1 MRIKHCAVL
10 AGLVGTLALGG
21 LSAPASAYAEET
33 TPAPVEGV
41 AAAGDGTTDDFS
53 PASTGVT
60 VPTDYDKADFYE
72 AAPLASALSAA
83 PAARVAVT
91 GATDEMKYFTLYESG
106 QNYDQGFS
114 KWDGYHAMGYYQF
127 DRRYSLVS
135 LMRSCYEYDPVT
147 FAMFKPL
154 IDRAAELSSAST
166 VIFDAATG
174 RLTEI
179 GQLAEDAWHAAYAA
193 DPATFAALQDAFA
206 ISNYYQ
212 PTERWLK
219 SELGIDMSGRAD
231 CVKGLVWSLTNL
243 FGTSGV
249 QKYLG
254 AANLTNEMSDR
265 EFVNAIVDSL
275 PSSLAKYNKNTKYH
289 QSWINRYEK
298 ERATCLSYI
307 AEDEEQASQPGADE
321 PAGDVSVDNG
331 NQGGSGNGGAQGG
344 TGSEDVTP
352 GEGGTGNEDVV
363 IPGDGDA
370 NSSGDGNTDDGSED
384 ESQDDSQND
393 NSDASSGNQSDNN
406 GSGNNNNGN
415 DSSNDSNVNN
425 GSAVDNDAEDEVDGV
440 EIPAPVQPTP
450 PASNNA
456 AGGVTTTPPVSNG
469 ALDATDD
476 ASSGEDSSSELNGA
490 GGSNN
495 QSDADSEGSE
505 NVSHA
510 GPDNKNT
517 STSDS
522 GNGENVSQKT
532 GDSANT
538 TKDDAGAQK
547 RATSKKGLP
556 QTGDVAG
563 AAALATAGMAVLGGA
578 SLAAGKRLMRIEEDD
593 APIE

>member
-10 AGLVGTLALGG
+10 AGLVGSLALGG
-21 LSAPASAYAEET
+21 ISAPATAYADDT
-33 TPAPVEGV
+33 VPASVEG
-41 AAAGDGTTDDFS
+41 AASDGDRAADGNTPEEGTVTTTSSDGVTDDFS

-60 VPTDYDKADFYE
+60 VPIDYDKADFYE

-83 PAARVAVT
+83 STARAAVT

-135 LMRSCYEYDPVT
+135 LMRSCYECDPVT

-166 VIFDAATG
+166 VIFDTSAG

-193 DPATFAALQDAFA
+193 DPATFAALQDAYA

-275 PSSLAKYNKNTKYH
+275 PSSLAKYNPNTKYH

-307 AEDEEQASQPGADE
+307 VEDEAAAETPSDDA
-321 PAGDVSVDNG
+321 VVDG
-331 NQGGSGNGGAQGG
+331 
-344 TGSEDVTP
+344 
-352 GEGGTGNEDVV
+352 
-363 IPGDGDA
+363 
-370 NSSGDGNTDDGSED
+370 
-384 ESQDDSQND
+384 
-393 NSDASSGNQSDNN
+393 GNQSNQVDSTESVESGIQNGTNEDNVSSDAVTTPRPVPPTSN
-406 GSGNNNNGN
+406 SVVTTLKPSTPVEDSSTEVKPSTPATDSTTATTETSAPSNESDDAADTGNNNI
-415 DSSNDSNVNN
+415 
-425 GSAVDNDAEDEVDGV
+425 VDNSSDNTADSGESGAADDAQDSAKGEVIDKSDAV
-440 EIPAPVQPTP
+440 ET
-450 PASNNA
+450 SNNH
-456 AGGVTTTPPVSNG
+456 
-469 ALDATDD
+469 L
-476 ASSGEDSSSELNGA
+476 GEN
-490 GGSNN
+490 
-495 QSDADSEGSE
+495 
-505 NVSHA
+505 
-510 GPDNKNT
+510 
-517 STSDS
+517 STSDEGGAS
-522 GNGENVSQKT
+522 SKTANNG
-532 GDSANT
+532 GDSQ
-538 TKDDAGAQK
+538 QK
-547 RATSKKGLP
+547 SSSDNDETIEAADNTSKSGSGSQGKAPEAKSSLP
-556 QTGDVAG
+556 QTGDASSILSVASIAFSALG
-563 AAALATAGMAVLGGA
+563 VVALAV
-578 SLAAGKRLMRIEEDD
+578 GKHSTRHSGESS
-593 APIE
+593 